1 MSPARPATASLVVL
15 LVFMQACG
23 GSVGPGDEGYFAT
36 LPPGSQLPSGAECAG
51 RVRRSSWEPRPGNA
65 TANQTRGKPGVRI
78 DGASDEFNARFS
90 GKIDG
95 DFTGTT
101 DEILQWGACKWGLD
115 EDIVRA
121 VAVVESRW
129 RQDEVGEDFSTFGI
143 MQIRS
148 SVHANTYPYT
158 RDSTAYGID
167 YALAWRRAC
176 YEGDFTW
183 MNSLYKQGGYAKG
196 DEWGCVGAWFSG
208 DWYDG
213 DENVTYSGAKPY
225 IKLVKQRLAE
235 RTWTRADFRD

>member
-15 LVFMQACG
+15 LAFMQACG
-23 GSVGPGDEGYFAT
+23 GPVGPGDEGYFAT
-36 LPPGSQLPSGAECAG
+36 LPPGSALPSGAECAT

-78 DGASDEFNARFS
+78 EGASDEFNARFS
-90 GKIDG
+90 GRIDG

-121 VAVVESRW
+121 MAVVESGW
-129 RQDEVGEDFSTFGI
+129 RQSEVGEDFSTFGI

-148 SVHANTYPYT
+148 SVHANTYPYS
-158 RDSTAYGID
+158 RDSTAYTVD

-183 MNSLYKQGGYAKG
+183 MNSPYKQGGYVKG

-225 IKLVKQRLAE
+225 IKMVKQRLAE